1 MKFHDVIGHKNT
13 MGMPDVFGNH
23 EFHHEKRA
31 LCPHLS
37 YSLPMSQDPAKA
49 AKARALVAS
58 LLFVEAG
65 VVFALAGW
73 LLVLTITS
81 DSFELL
87 PLLGVLLFAFLG
99 GGGLLLCG
107 LFYKSGKYYGRAPAV
122 LANLIALGVVSYQI
136 EAHLWFVAIPL
147 AALAGTTLISV
158 LRAIPTDL

>member
-1 MKFHDVIGHKNT
+1 
-13 MGMPDVFGNH
+13 
-23 EFHHEKRA
+23 
-31 LCPHLS
+31 
-37 YSLPMSQDPAKA
+37 MSQDPAKA

-58 LLFVEAG
+58 LLIVEAG

-99 GGGLLLCG
+99 GGGLLVCG

>member
-1 MKFHDVIGHKNT
+1 MT
-13 MGMPDVFGNH
+13 
-23 EFHHEKRA
+23 
-31 LCPHLS
+31 
-37 YSLPMSQDPAKA
+37 QDPAKA
-49 AKARALVAS
+49 ARARALVAS
-58 LLFVEAG
+58 LLFIEAG
-65 VVFALAGW
+65 VVFTLAAW
-73 LLVLTITS
+73 LMVLTVTS

-87 PLLGVLLFAFLG
+87 PLIGVLLFALLG

-136 EAHLWFVAIPL
+136 EAHLWFVAVPV